1 MKHVCIVTSAHPWD
15 DVRVGS
21 RIASTFVDA
30 GYRVTWVGPDL
41 TVSANRDVRQSG
53 IDYRLFEPVAGR
65 LGRLTGGIKA
75 IRQARQVTGVDWWY
89 TPDPDVAGRLPDLAR
104 RNGGKTLF
112 DIHESYHQGLLNRW
126 FPGTPPNA
134 VREALRRR
142 IARSCSRLDLVMGV
156 SQGVLEP
163 YCAGRPN
170 TIVVRNLA
178 PDFFRSD
185 LDDPQESTTRG
196 MASGPMRMLHGKVS
210 AGNGTLQVSE
220 AVGLLPPDVQSQMEM
235 VMLDVPGTPNATK
248 AAVLAKSAEL
258 AHSAVSVIPGVPH
271 EEMASLMAG
280 CSVGL
285 IAYQRDLGHD
295 SLPNRLFEYMAA
307 GVAVLAPS
315 YSPEIVRIL
324 DAEGAGI
331 TADFEVPSDIARAIT
346 WCVENPDE
354 VAAMGVRA
362 KAAYRERYTWGSE
375 AERLLQVMWATDA

>member
-1 MKHVCIVTSAHPWD
+1 MKHICIVTSAHPWD

-21 RIASTFVDA
+21 RIASTFVEA

-41 TVSANRDVRQSG
+41 TLSANRDVGQSE
-53 IDYRLFEPVAGR
+53 IDYRLFKPGTGR

-75 IRQARQVTGVDWWY
+75 IRHARQVTGVDWWY
-89 TPDPDVAGRLPDLAR
+89 APDPDVAGRLPGLAR
-104 RNGGKTLF
+104 RNGGKMLF
-112 DIHESYHQGLLNRW
+112 DVHESYHQGLLNRW
-126 FPGTPPNA
+126 FPGTPPAA

-142 IARSCSRLDLVMGV
+142 IARSCSRVDLVIGV
-156 SQGVLEP
+156 SHGVLEP
-163 YCAGRPN
+163 YCDGQPN

-178 PDFFRSD
+178 PDFFKSD
-185 LDDPQESTTRG
+185 GEDSQKPATRG
-196 MASGPMRMLHGKVS
+196 NASGPMRMLHGKVS
-210 AGNGTLQVSE
+210 AGNGTLQVAE

-235 VMLDVPGTPNATK
+235 VMLDVPGTPEATK
-248 AAVLAKSAEL
+248 DAVLAKSVGL
-258 AHSAVSVIPGVPH
+258 AHPALSVVPGVPH
-271 EEMASLMAG
+271 EEMAELMAG

-295 SLPNRLFEYMAA
+295 SMPNRLFEYMAA
-307 GVAVLAPS
+307 GIAVLAPS

-331 TADFEVPSDIARAIT
+331 TADFEVPSDIARAIK

-354 VAAMGVRA
+354 VAAMGERA

-375 AERLLQVMWATDA
+375 AERLLQVMWTIDT